1 MAEEDLGGL
10 VGEKL
15 GRLADRVNGR
25 LESVEASMNARL
37 QMLEAELAAYKVL
50 QNERSLG
57 LKENVTDLKKVA
69 EDHESRIRTIGEAT
83 TKNQVVL
90 GLASGGSGLVS
101 IIALLKAWLGGP

>member
-1 MAEEDLGGL
+1 MEEEELGV

-25 LESVEASMNARL
+25 LDAIEASLCARI
-37 QMLEAELAAYKVL
+37 QMLEAELAAYKL
-50 QNERSLG
+50 LENERSSN
-57 LKENVTDLKKVA
+57 LKENVADLKKVA
-69 EDHESRIRTIGEAT
+69 DDHESRIRTIGEAT